1 MNERFNLIVNHLL
14 ESSKVKNISQFAKS
28 INSYN
33 HIIYYINTNK
43 RNVSISM
50 IIQLAEVYNI
60 NPNYIFGYSD
70 NMFL

>member
-1 MNERFNLIVNHLL
+1 MNERFNLIVNHLI
-14 ESSKVKNISQFAKS
+14 EANKVKNISQFAKS

-33 HIIYYINTNK
+33 HIVYYINTNK
-43 RNVSISM
+43 RNVSITM

-60 NPNYIFGYSD
+60 NPNYILGYSD

>member
-70 NMFL
+70 KMFL

>member
-43 RNVSISM
+43 RNVSITM

-70 NMFL
+70 NMYL

>member
-14 ESSKVKNISQFAKS
+14 ESHKVKNISQFAKS

-43 RNVSISM
+43 RNVSITM

-70 NMFL
+70 NMYL